1 MLVRKIVLSINSVKK
16 INRLCYR
23 YIIGSLFLYCRPFMN
38 VKNKLMYNLKI
49 VDEISMEIFIRT
61 YTKINFYL

>member
-1 MLVRKIVLSINSVKK
+1 MLVRKIVLSINSAKK

-23 YIIGSLFLYCRPFMN
+23 CIIGSLFLYRRPFMN
-38 VKNKLMYNLKI
+38 VKNKLMYNVKI

>member
-23 YIIGSLFLYCRPFMN
+23 CIIGSLFLYRRPFMN
-38 VKNKLMYNLKI
+38 VKNKLMYNVKI